1 MQTKSKQYCFP
12 LLRAMMQLGL
22 ASQDVVVEELLKIIF
37 DNRLAHVPESPIN
50 SKSV

>member
-1 MQTKSKQYCFP
+1 MQNEDKTHCFP
-12 LLRAMMQLGL
+12 LLKAMMQLGL

-37 DNRLAHVPESPIN
+37 ADRLEHVPGSPLN